1 MALQQNWEGL
11 AKLSGICLVHFN
23 QNSSESGASCQT
35 DDFCSTKSLV
45 TIPGTA
51 QEKSALQLPSHF
63 PWLGPVSYPCSR
75 KVKEA
80 VGSSD
85 FLKLL
90 PSSNSVCCCS
100 CNSCVC
106 GAEGGASVGDPAAY
120 FPNYFVVTD

>member
-51 QEKSALQLPSHF
+51 QEKSALQLPLLQESQ
-63 PWLGPVSYPCSR
+63 G
-75 KVKEA
+75 
-80 VGSSD
+80 GSGQLRLPKAFAFIQQRLLL
-85 FLKLL
+85 FLQ
-90 PSSNSVCCCS
+90 
-100 CNSCVC
+100 
-106 GAEGGASVGDPAAY
+106 
-120 FPNYFVVTD
+120 